1 MAGVTARIRFS
12 NHLLASGVLPDSSQ
26 PLLSGATGRLWAT
39 GGKAR
44 LELQA
49 DNGDTEIGFDG
60 TTLTVYNVATNTAYT
75 MAMPKRSGAD
85 HAATSDHGVPS
96 IARIQ
101 QALDKLA
108 GHVSLSGAIAG
119 DIAGQPAYTVRV
131 SPKHDGGLLGA
142 VELAFDANHAVP
154 LRVAVLSQGDSQPG
168 APARRPPTSA
178 SEACR
183 RAISSCTSR
192 RAPRSSACTR
202 RMHRR
207 TTTGP
212 EPAAV
217 GVAAVGRA
225 VPFTLTAPASLVG
238 VPRQDVRLIDGSGT
252 PAALVVYGHG
262 LGAIVLVEQQADAHD
277 AGPLGALP
285 RVSVNGVSGHELATA
300 LGTAIQFDRGGV
312 RYTLVGSLPPAA
324 AEAAARALG

>member
-1 MAGVTARIRFS
+1 VPASDLIV
-12 NHLLASGVLPDSSQ
+12 HLAPGAKIVRVHP
-26 PLLSGATGRLWAT
+26 PHAPAHATG
-39 GGKAR
+39 
-44 LELQA
+44 
-49 DNGDTEIGFDG
+49 
-60 TTLTVYNVATNTAYT
+60 
-75 MAMPKRSGAD
+75 
-85 HAATSDHGVPS
+85 H
-96 IARIQ
+96 
-101 QALDKLA
+101 
-108 GHVSLSGAIAG
+108 
-119 DIAGQPAYTVRV
+119 
-131 SPKHDGGLLGA
+131 
-142 VELAFDANHAVP
+142 
-154 LRVAVLSQGDSQPG
+154 
-168 APARRPPTSA
+168 
-178 SEACR
+178 
-183 RAISSCTSR
+183 
-192 RAPRSSACTR
+192 
-202 RMHRR
+202 
-207 TTTGP
+207 